1 MESDP
6 IFLIVLLIAL
16 TGNIASGKS
25 EVSRIFADLG
35 ATVIDADDLAR
46 DAVRPGSPALDAIVS
61 RWGKRVLNADGSLNR
76 AALRATVFSSDD
88 DRQALNDIVHPEVKR
103 LRDEL
108 VAEARARGDAVVVSA
123 IPLLFEVGMEKEF
136 DRVILV
142 DAPDD
147 VRLSRLVH
155 RRGLSAAEAQRM
167 MDAQMPA
174 SAKRSGA
181 HIVIENEHDLKA
193 LRRAVER
200 VWNDLTAE
208 AAK

>member
-1 MESDP
+1 M
-6 IFLIVLLIAL
+6 LLIAL

-25 EVSRIFADLG
+25 EVARIFADLG

-46 DAVRPGSPALDAIVS
+46 QAVVPRSQALEAIVS
-61 RWGKRVLNADGSLNR
+61 RWGERVLNSDGSLNR
-76 AALRATVFSSDD
+76 AALRSIIFSSDV
-88 DRQALNDIVHPEVKR
+88 DRQALNAIVHPEVKR

-108 VAEARARGDAVVVSA
+108 VAEARARGDTIVVSA
-123 IPLLFEVGMEKEF
+123 IPLLYEVGLEKEF
-136 DRVILV
+136 DRVVLV

-167 MDAQMPA
+167 MDAQLPA
-174 SAKRSGA
+174 SAKRSRA
-181 HIVIENEHDLKA
+181 HIVIENENDLKA

-200 VWNDLTAE
+200 VWKDLTAE
-208 AAK
+208 ATK